1 MRSETKK
8 KKKKIR
14 IPREDSKNKRDTLFE
29 ELIAENVSHKCILN
43 ENYTW
48 RVHSRRKKKEEYKR
62 EYDIRHKK

>member
-8 KKKKIR
+8 KKIGL
-14 IPREDSKNKRDTLFE
+14 PREDSKNKRDTLFE
-29 ELIAENVSHKCILN
+29 EVMAENVSYKCILN

-48 RVHSRRKKKEEYKR
+48 GSILGGKKKEYKR